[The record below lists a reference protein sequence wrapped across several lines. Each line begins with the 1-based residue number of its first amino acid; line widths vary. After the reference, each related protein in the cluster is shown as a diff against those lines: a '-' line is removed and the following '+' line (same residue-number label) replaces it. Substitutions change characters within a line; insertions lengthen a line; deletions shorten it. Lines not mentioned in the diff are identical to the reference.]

1 MGGLQYI
8 RGTIFVFVI
17 AGAIGSISISCAQ
30 AGWGCGANNA
40 SRIQSR
46 SWGEP
51 SESSARK
58 SAMERCVEVAAKNHD
73 SPSCR
78 IASCSSSVDTPDEA
92 RALWP
97 IDRKR

>member
-1 MGGLQYI
+1 MGGEQYI

-17 AGAIGSISISCAQ
+17 AGAIVAIGVSCAQ
-30 AGWGCGANNA
+30 AAWGCGANNA

-58 SAMERCVEVAAKNHD
+58 SAMARCVEVAAKNHD
-73 SPSCR
+73 LPPCR

-97 IDRKR
+97 IGNWR